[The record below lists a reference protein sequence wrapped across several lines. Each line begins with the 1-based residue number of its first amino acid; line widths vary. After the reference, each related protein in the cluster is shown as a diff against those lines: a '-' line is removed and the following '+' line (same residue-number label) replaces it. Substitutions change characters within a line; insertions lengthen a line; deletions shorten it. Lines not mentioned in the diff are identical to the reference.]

1 MRIDVS
7 TVQGDGFTAVTVS
20 HKGKSI
26 EWSTR
31 AYSKVKLADPS
42 RVFLEFNEFL
52 TTIDETAQ
60 DKMFSSYESIKSLY
74 EMGFDPSHITAS
86 LIHHIVE
93 IGKQI
98 PMNKLRRWLLTIGN
112 LHIPADI
119 QDTIT
124 ADSRY
129 NKREQTYLKND
140 YINLSTV
147 ALGIRAFL
155 PVLGEYMDQG
165 TDQDLYK
172 ENDVVGLLSTTELA
186 NWPMLE
192 TDQVGDDVETVF
204 EKLESYIRFCVEEE
218 HITLGRLWSGLSTVK
233 IRELLQSKVLIRR
246 LTIVP
251 LNDPT
256 SYSIVSNIFRYVNSN
271 LNPTERST
279 SDRVNDKQ
287 PDRNG
292 GDDED
297 NTSFIEAHK
306 TKSRVSPGDIVAYN
320 LDAMDYELLA
330 EDVDPTICKIKLAKC
345 IDCIQQ
351 VAPNEI
357 RPHQVMLAQWVMAKA
372 FPSRAFYHIDKLP
385 VNYLLA
391 TTQALLWHWGH
402 LDTAI
407 FMQVEPLY
415 HGDNQ
420 SASPLG
426 QLRIGSRIA
435 TKYRPMLDELFP
447 HMKHQ
452 RIPQSGEI
460 PKPENRAAVAI
471 NSCNHSIRS
480 TNWAYKGPDELFREA
495 GQVTQN
501 KVLILPPNLKHSI
514 TEVVMQ
520 LAQINK

>member
-7 TVQGDGFTAVTVS
+7 TIQGDGFTGIAVS
-20 HKGKSI
+20 HKGKTI
-26 EWSTR
+26 EWSSR
-31 AYSKVKLADPS
+31 AYSKVKLEDPN
-42 RVFLEFNEFL
+42 RVFLEFNDFL
-52 TTIDETAQ
+52 TTVDEATH
-60 DKMFSSYESIKSLY
+60 DKLFTCYESIKGLFD
-74 EMGFDPSHITAS
+74 MGFDPSHITPS
-86 LIHHIVE
+86 LVHHINE
-93 IGKQI
+93 IYKNL
-98 PMNKLRRWLLTIGN
+98 PLNKMRRWLLTMGN

-124 ADSRY
+124 AESRY

-147 ALGIRAFL
+147 ALGLRAVL
-155 PVLGEYMDQG
+155 PIWGEYMDQG

-172 ENDVVGLLSTTELA
+172 ENDVVGLVSHTELA
-186 NWPMLE
+186 NWPVLE
-192 TDQVGDDVETVF
+192 KDQIGDDVDTVF

-218 HITLGRLWSGLSTVK
+218 HITLGRLWSGMSTVN
-233 IRELLQSKVLIRR
+233 IRVLLQSKVLVRR

-279 SDRVNDKQ
+279 ADRVNDKR
-287 PDRNG
+287 PERSG

-297 NTSFIEAHK
+297 NTSFIESHK
-306 TKSRVSPGDIVAYN
+306 TKGRVSPGDIVAYN

-330 EDVDPTICKIKLAKC
+330 EEVDPTICKTKLAACINC
-345 IDCIQQ
+345 IDGI
-351 VAPNEI
+351 ANAEI
-357 RPHQVMLAQWVMAKA
+357 RPHQILLAQWVMAKA
-372 FPSRAFYHIDKLP
+372 FPSRAFYHVDKLP

-391 TTQALLWHWGH
+391 TSQALLWHWGH
-402 LDTAI
+402 LDSAI
-407 FMQVEPLY
+407 FLQVEPLY
-415 HGDNQ
+415 HGDHQSSNQ
-420 SASPLG
+420 LG
-426 QLRIGSRIA
+426 QLRVGSRIA
-435 TKYRPMLDELFP
+435 TKYRPLLDELFP
-447 HMKHQ
+447 HMRHQ

-480 TNWAYKGPDELFREA
+480 TNWLYRGPDELFQQA
-495 GQVTQN
+495 GQVAQN
-501 KVLILPPNLKHSI
+501 KVLILPQNLKHSI

-520 LAQINK
+520 LATINK